1 MSYTLEDLTKA
12 IAECP
17 AGQSICVPYDEY
29 KRLFPPEGQDEGA
42 PEKARKFAK
51 ENGCTI
57 NHHVKEKAVPQI
69 WVGRLA
75 IFWATRKSR
84 SGSWPVA
91 CNPAPEW
98 CSWGPI

>member
-1 MSYTLEDLTKA
+1 MLGKKKPEGGQPGSVNMSYTLEDLTKA

-17 AGQSICVPYDEY
+17 AGQSICLPYDEY

-57 NHHVKEKAVPQI
+57 NHHVKERAVFFVKP
-69 WVGRLA
+69 
-75 IFWATRKSR
+75 K
-84 SGSWPVA
+84 
-91 CNPAPEW
+91 
-98 CSWGPI
+98 